1 MGPPPPASLAPLL
14 GRLNRIRR
22 EQPALAHLRTLTFH
36 STDNPALLCYSKT
49 DPAGAG
55 PPVLVVVNLDA
66 HQRQHGWVDID
77 LKPLG
82 LPYESAYDVVDQLT
96 NARYRWHGNANF
108 VDLDPS
114 FPAHVFRVES
124 VS

>member
-1 MGPPPPASLAPLL
+1 MRTSAST
-14 GRLNRIRR
+14 G
-22 EQPALAHLRTLTFH
+22 
-36 STDNPALLCYSKT
+36 
-49 DPAGAG
+49 
-55 PPVLVVVNLDA
+55 V
-66 HQRQHGWVDID
+66 VDID

-96 NARYRWHGNANF
+96 DARYRWHGNSNF

-114 FPAHVFRVES
+114 FPAHIFRVES